1 MNKRKVGKA
10 YEERAEEYLKKQDFI
25 ILEKNFRV
33 RQGEIDLIGYH
44 KGALVF
50 VEVKYRKDKR
60 KGLPEEAVTIAK
72 QRQISRVAEFYL
84 MCHPLPE
91 NLSCRYDVVAIC
103 GEEITWYQ
111 NAFMHQWKK

>member
-10 YEERAEEYLKKQDFI
+10 YEERAEVYLKKQDFI

-72 QRQISRVAEFYL
+72 QRQISKVAQFYL
-84 MCHPLPE
+84 MSHPLPE

-103 GEEITWYQ
+103 GEEIAWYK